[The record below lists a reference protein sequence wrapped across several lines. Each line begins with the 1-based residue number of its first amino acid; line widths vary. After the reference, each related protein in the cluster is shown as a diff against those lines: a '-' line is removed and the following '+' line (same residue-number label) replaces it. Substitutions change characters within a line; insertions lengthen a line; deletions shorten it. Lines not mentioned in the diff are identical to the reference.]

1 VFFIWD
7 RTDLDFTLELIEPN
21 GATMGYADLT
31 SSKVA
36 RLPVDRQAEVLRYV
50 EAVEGEPSARGQH
63 LPDQADDGQRSLRT
77 GQIVHI
83 DTLQNISR

>member
-1 VFFIWD
+1 
-7 RTDLDFTLELIEPN
+7 
-21 GATMGYADLT
+21 MGYADLI

-63 LPDQADDGQRSLRT
+63 LPDQADAILQRAWGRMSREE
-77 GQIVHI
+77 I
-83 DTLQNISR
+83 DRKLAEMRGEWERDLPWTKVEP

>member
-1 VFFIWD
+1 MD
-7 RTDLDFTLELIEPN
+7 
-21 GATMGYADLT
+21 YADLI

-63 LPDQADDGQRSLRT
+63 SPDQADAILQRAWGAWGRMSKEE
-77 GQIVHI
+77 I
-83 DTLQNISR
+83 DRKLAEMRGEWERDLPWTKVEP